1 MKLIPRNTKLTLFI
15 CAATLIA
22 TSIVG
27 VAIAARHRDVW
38 QLKQEKHPIIDT
50 LPRIIHKVK
59 DLKIVKA
66 TIADQGKPDARAVLE
81 FKNNSD
87 KAVTAF
93 TVTFESIS
101 VGKDGGIDYDAP
113 VTVIEPHGTTTL
125 EIPVSNLDTDNPLI
139 VAAVVYADGT
149 EDGQDVVLE
158 LTHNQ
163 RAQAKAARDAK
174 KEGGQPQ

>member
-1 MKLIPRNTKLTLFI
+1 MNLIPRKTKLTLFI

-27 VAIAARHRDVW
+27 AAIAARHRGLW
-38 QLKQEKHPIIDT
+38 QLKQEKHPITDT

-59 DLKIVKA
+59 DLKVVKA

-87 KAVTAF
+87 KAVMAF
-93 TVTFESIS
+93 TVTFESLS
-101 VGKDGGIDYDAP
+101 VGKDGGIDYDTP
-113 VTVIEPHGTTTL
+113 IIEPHGTTTL

-158 LTHNQ
+158 MMHDL
-163 RAQAKAARDAK
+163 RAQAKAERDAK
-174 KEGGQPQ
+174 KKEEQPQ